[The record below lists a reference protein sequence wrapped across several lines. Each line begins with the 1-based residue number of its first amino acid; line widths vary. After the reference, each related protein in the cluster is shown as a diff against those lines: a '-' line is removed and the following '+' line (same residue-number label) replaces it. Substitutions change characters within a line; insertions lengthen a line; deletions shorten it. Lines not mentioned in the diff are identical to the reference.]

1 MTGGLSTLLLI
12 ALALALLF
20 AAWGDWRRRDIPNW
34 LTAAIALSAPLYWW
48 SAGIAPWPD
57 AALIVGIALAL
68 FALFA
73 IAFAMGGM
81 GGGDVKLIAALALWL
96 TPLQLPAMLIVMAIT
111 GGFITLAMLAWHR
124 RRPHGARLEVP
135 YGIAISFG
143 GLWVIANQILTILA
157 ERP

>member
-1 MTGGLSTLLLI
+1 MTGGLASLLFV

-20 AAWGDWRRRDIPNW
+20 AAWGDWRRRDIPNL
-34 LTAAIALSAPLYWW
+34 LTAGIALAAPLYWW
-48 SAGIAPWPD
+48 AAGIVLWPD
-57 AALIVGIALAL
+57 AAIIAGLALAL

-96 TPLQLPAMLIVMAIT
+96 TPLQLPAMLIVMAVA
-111 GGFITLAMLAWHR
+111 GGVITLAMLVWHR
-124 RRPHGARLEVP
+124 RNNQPGRIEVP
-135 YGIAISFG
+135 YGIAISLG
-143 GLWVIANQILTILA
+143 GLWVIANQILTNLA